1 MASMRRKK
9 IWLTIT
15 AAICSGVSACRPA
28 NDHAS
33 GLSYV
38 ANGDFAC
45 ATYDSER
52 LSYIKGL
59 PPSFLSGFTAD
70 QMDVAISR
78 VAGISD
84 RDLNHLLWTHETKV
98 FSGIRPGNL
107 FFGVAGVTTLS
118 SGQTRGGFRGS
129 IGRSIAT
136 GGTSSGFAL
145 QHEIGHA
152 LEIVAR
158 EAAQKTAY
166 SDFDGALRKMVSDF
180 SSKASL
186 TRSYARSSPG
196 EAWAEAYAN
205 YHCSAATQ
213 SFLETNFPDSFK
225 FLVAVLPPARW
236 AGLSPT
242 MPGAITAGQP
252 APAAGAPAPAPAAG
266 GTPATIAAANVGGT
280 QVGGAASSGEPAAVP
295 SGAVG
300 AWLDALLQKYYP
312 AVLSANGPATT
323 SSAIQEAGKN
333 NLIRLALADVGDS
346 GSVTA
351 LLFAAEAGIDQ
362 ILFCF
367 SDEKS
372 CEAKTVLTSDEQV
385 FVISRHQNLGA
396 RGLFTQR
403 YFRRDQARYLA
414 SPWYALGYGQDGKL
428 VGLRKLSIYET
439 IK

>member
-9 IWLTIT
+9 IWLAIT
-15 AAICSGVSACRPA
+15 AVICSGVSACRPA
-28 NDHAS
+28 NDDAS

-45 ATYDSER
+45 ATFDSER

-59 PPSFLSGFTAD
+59 PPSFLSGFAAD
-70 QMDVAISR
+70 QMDVAIKR

-107 FFGVAGVTTLS
+107 FFGVAGLTTLT

-129 IGRSIAT
+129 VGTSIVT
-136 GGTSSGFAL
+136 GGTASGFAL

-152 LEIVAR
+152 VEIVAR

-205 YHCSAATQ
+205 YHCSSATQ

-236 AGLSPT
+236 AGLSPA

-252 APAAGAPAPAPAAG
+252 APATGAPAPAPG

-280 QVGGAASSGEPAAVP
+280 QAGGATAIGEPAAVP

-312 AVLSANGPATT
+312 AVLSANGAATT
-323 SSAIQEAGKN
+323 SSANQEAGKN
-333 NLIRLALADVGDS
+333 NLIRLALSDVGDS

-351 LLFAAEAGIDQ
+351 MLFAADAGIDQ

-372 CEAKTVLTSDEQV
+372 CEAKTVLTNDEQV

-428 VGLRKLSIYET
+428 VGLRILSIYET
-439 IK
+439 KK